1 MEANHSNKGN
11 EMNTETNAIFART
24 VTTSTGSARVGDVV
38 QFVGRRRQ
46 FVITGISR
54 NGLANMV
61 ALSGSRRGSAPS
73 GHVGGELAYI
83 ETPDVLTFTGKDARR
98 LAGRARDAFR
108 HAMIDASAATR
119 NETAAGANALGS
131 KIKIA

>member
-1 MEANHSNKGN
+1 MTTK
-11 EMNTETNAIFART
+11 TNAIFART

-46 FVITGISR
+46 FVITGICR
-54 NGLANMV
+54 NGSVNMI

-83 ETPDVLTFTGKDARR
+83 ETPEALTFTGKDARR

-119 NETAAGANALGS
+119 KDAAAGANALGA

>member
-1 MEANHSNKGN
+1 MATEHTNNGDK
-11 EMNTETNAIFART
+11 MNTDTNAIFART

-46 FVITGISR
+46 FVITGISPL
-54 NGLANMV
+54 GAINMV

-83 ETPDVLTFTGKDARR
+83 ETPAVLTFTGKDARR

-119 NETAAGANALGS
+119 KETAAGVNALGAR
-131 KIKIA
+131 IKVA